1 MSSKMRDLIERH
13 QADKEKPVVK
23 LNKDR
28 DLVPYAEA
36 AGVSVRDLGQV
47 QLLEGERQP
56 GETVRAVL
64 ACNDFLRMGPSRSIG
79 ALARRYKDQID
90 AEGDSGAALA
100 SPSRVYYWS
109 SKFNWV
115 ERAESYDAKHDVT
128 KTEEALSA
136 LSTGLALPFKR
147 VIQLKALADRL
158 EREIFVEDNL
168 WLEDVKQIG
177 AGKSAEKVYLKRF
190 NTNLVEQYRGVLDD
204 LARETGGRIA
214 KIEQETKNAN
224 AIMFVVRRD
233 DGSEDT
239 EQTIVDI

>member
-1 MSSKMRDLIERH
+1 M
-13 QADKEKPVVK
+13 
-23 LNKDR
+23 
-28 DLVPYAEA
+28 
-36 AGVSVRDLGQV
+36 
-47 QLLEGERQP
+47 
-56 GETVRAVL
+56 
-64 ACNDFLRMGPSRSIG
+64 
-79 ALARRYKDQID
+79 
-90 AEGDSGAALA
+90 
-100 SPSRVYYWS
+100 
-109 SKFNWV
+109 
-115 ERAESYDAKHDVT
+115 
-128 KTEEALSA
+128 
-136 LSTGLALPFKR
+136 ALPFKR

-239 EQTIVDI
+239 EQTIVDV